1 MTRLLRALI
10 DIRTTEGSSNE
21 STCTLAFASQAELC
35 RWTISIGFTARLAG
49 AIRVADLPSQAVV
62 ARVADLAANLLI
74 ATLAHSAGRGL
85 GTGQITLVAN
95 AHVSTGTLIARE
107 TGSGYSH
114 ATLLGCRVT
123 LKAFGAVALTA
134 MLRDATQSIGSTAG
148 ARLARIET
156 LVSNTG
162 LILFAFLVAA
172 TTNGTVSFQTG
183 QSTGALTVI
192 QAGDNAN
199 VANASLSVGAILCVA
214 TGHTALSVVAQFPT
228 TIHIRQTLGSTAS
241 TAVLGRLSDGLEA

>member
-21 STCTLAFASQAELC
+21 STCALAFASQAELC
-35 RWTISIGFTARLAG
+35 RWAISIGFTARLAG
-49 AIRVADLPSQAVV
+49 AIRVADFSSQAVV
-62 ARVADLAANLLI
+62 AGVADLAANLLI

-95 AHVSTGTLIARE
+95 AHVSTGTLIARK
-107 TGSGYSH
+107 TGSRYSH
-114 ATLLGCRVT
+114 ATLFGCWIT

-148 ARLARIET
+148 ARLARIQT
-156 LVSNTG
+156 LVSNTR
-162 LILFAFLVAA
+162 LILLTFLVAA
-172 TTNGTVSFQTG
+172 TTDGTVSFQTG

-199 VANASLSVGAILCVA
+199 VANASLSIGAILCVA
-214 TGHTALSVVAQFPT
+214 TGHTALSIIAQFSS

-241 TAVLGRLSDGLEA
+241 TAILGRLSDGLEA

>member
-1 MTRLLRALI
+1 MTRLLCALI

-21 STCTLAFASQAELC
+21 STCTLAFASQAELS
-35 RWTISIGFTARLAG
+35 RWAISIGFTARLAG
-49 AIRVADLPSQAVV
+49 AIRVADLSSQAIV
-62 ARVADLAANLLI
+62 AGVADLAANLLI

-85 GTGQITLVAN
+85 GAGKITLVAN

-114 ATLLGCRVT
+114 AALLGCRVT

-148 ARLARIET
+148 ARLARIQT
-156 LVSNTG
+156 LVSNTR
-162 LILFAFLVAA
+162 LILLAFLVAA
-172 TTNGTVSFQTG
+172 TTDGTVSFQTG
-183 QSTGALTVI
+183 QSTGALAVI
-192 QAGDNAN
+192 EAGDNAN
-199 VANASLSVGAILCVA
+199 VANASLSIGAILCVA
-214 TGHTALSVVAQFPT
+214 TGHTALSIVAQFSS

-241 TAVLGRLSDGLEA
+241 TAILGRLSDGLEA